1 MVGGTRIEVPLMLW
15 RLLERHGLEIR
26 RESLLVPPASKGGS
40 RRGVCRWRW
49 NTPLTGSLS
58 WASEVGLRLLDWTSR
73 PRWRRSPLARPH
85 VDGAGPGVV
94 VGGPAWA
101 WSACATGSR
110 GAA

>member
-1 MVGGTRIEVPLMLW
+1 VVGGTRIEVPLMLW
-15 RLLERHGLEIR
+15 RLLERHGMEIR

-49 NTPLTGSLS
+49 NTPLTGPLS
-58 WASEVGLRLLDWTSR
+58 WASEVGPRLLDWASR
-73 PRWRRSPLARPH
+73 PRRRQSPLAWAH
-85 VDGAGPGVV
+85 VDGAGPRVV

-101 WSACATGSR
+101 WSAYATGSR